1 MSKTPK
7 RKSLGGQSN
16 TLFSYFK
23 SPKVEKKDESIVKK
37 IEKPISEYNSDDEDI
52 VRCKKRKR
60 IIIQSDSED
69 EAELAGK
76 KAPKIEK
83 TARNNSK
90 SEDSSDVE
98 PESSSG
104 NIDSESP
111 ENEGKANKGKNSS
124 TNGNVELKGSLEKYS
139 FEYNQTVDKN
149 KQSCEALND
158 SQIALKSSTPA
169 DVIVSIHNNWKH
181 NHLPFLQPDKIKDKN
196 KKRPDHP
203 EYDNRTLFIPDEFLN
218 NQTPAMRQWWI
229 LKSSHMDTVLFFK
242 VGKFYELYHMD
253 AVVGVQQLGF
263 SYMKGEFAH
272 SGFPESAYAKMA
284 SILIE
289 KGFKV
294 ARVEQTE
301 TPEMMAERCKLQ
313 KKTTKYDKVVKREIC
328 QISTKAT
335 LVYSAQMPDAT
346 QPMSCYLYAIAEK
359 KIQNGVR
366 FGVCFV
372 DTSIGIFHLSEFD
385 DDKHCSRL
393 LALCA
398 EHKPEL
404 ILVERGCQSSV
415 VSEVFNTYFKDLRR
429 ENLAPNSQFYTAEKT
444 LESLSTAPYFKDKT
458 GQFLW
463 PQLFSE
469 LADECIPKSEY
480 VLTLKCLGAC
490 MWYLKDSELDIHVLS
505 MKQFKM
511 YTPKDLENNNKVTQR
526 DYMVLDSVTMD
537 NLNLLGNQGSL
548 QKNIDHCET
557 PFGKR
562 LLHQWIC
569 RPLCDVGKIKE
580 RQTAVQ
586 ELASNADLL
595 KPAQEILKKLPD
607 LERQIAKIHIYGN
620 KYCAENHPDGRAIFY
635 ESKTYSKRKIQD
647 LLNTL
652 RGFENAQALTDIF
665 EGCESRL
672 LKKITQTGDKGMYLD
687 LTDSLQFFREAFDQE
702 VASKEGVIIP
712 KAGVDEDYDSAMEKI
727 SDIQKSLDKYLK
739 EQEKIFGCKIS
750 YFGSDKKR
758 FQLEIPD
765 SHTKKVTGEYQLEG
779 TKKGNKPCKRYHT
792 EETRSFLAAMLK
804 AEAEKAKIIQDLNR
818 RIFEK
823 FSQRYNEWEQVTH
836 CIMYL
841 DVLCS
846 LATYCTLSSYSVC
859 LPKIEPFK
867 DKSMVYMT
875 NARHPCITNIEN
887 FVPNDI
893 SMNCDNKAGLVLI
906 TGPNMGGKSTLMRQV
921 AVIAVM
927 AQMGCYVP
935 AEECTLNLVDRVFT
949 RLGAHDNIIGGQSTF
964 FVELS
969 EASSILQ
976 HASPHSLVLLDEL
989 GRGTSTHDGN
999 AIATAYVKKLLQI
1012 NCRTLFSTHYHSL
1025 VDHFVNRS
1033 DVQLGH
1039 MACMVEND
1047 EDPTQESVVFL
1058 YKMVEGRCPKSY
1070 GFNAARLAG
1079 LKHSIVARARE
1090 IAKVLENQSKGRDI
1104 FRKIFSSSDPT
1115 ILRTLI
1121 SDLNNLKF

>member
-7 RKSLGGQSN
+7 RKSLGGQTN

-23 SPKVEKKDESIVKK
+23 SPKVEKKDELVKETLE
-37 IEKPISEYNSDDEDI
+37 EKPISPEESDDEEI
-52 VRCKKRKR
+52 VKSRKRKR
-60 IIIQSDSED
+60 IIIHSDSED
-69 EAELAGK
+69 EGESGGK

-83 TARNNSK
+83 FVRRK
-90 SEDSSDVE
+90 SEEESEGVGNGFNDSSENDDKTHN
-98 PESSSG
+98 G
-104 NIDSESP
+104 SEM
-111 ENEGKANKGKNSS
+111 
-124 TNGNVELKGSLEKYS
+124 KGSLEKFS
-139 FEYNQTVDKN
+139 FEYNQTADKN
-149 KQSCEALND
+149 KPTDDILKD
-158 SQIALKSSTPA
+158 SQIAMKMPASS
-169 DVIVSIHNNWKH
+169 DVVVSIHNNWKH
-181 NHLPFLQPDKIKDKN
+181 NHLAFLQPDKIKDKN
-196 KKRPDHP
+196 KRRPDHP
-203 EYDNRTLFIPDEFLN
+203 EYDNRTLFIPDDFLN

-346 QPMSCYLYAIAEK
+346 QAMSSYLYAIAEK

-372 DTSIGIFHLSEFD
+372 DTSIGIFHLSEFE

-398 EHKPEL
+398 EYKPEL
-404 ILVERGCQSSV
+404 ILVERGRQSSV
-415 VSEVFNTYFKDLRR
+415 VSEVFNTYFKDIRK
-429 ENLAPNSQFYTAEKT
+429 ENLAPTSQFLTADKT
-444 LESLSTAPYFKDKT
+444 LESLSTGPYFKDKS
-458 GQFLW
+458 GQFAW
-463 PQLFSE
+463 PQIFSE
-469 LADECIPKSEY
+469 VAEECIPKSEY
-480 VLTLKCLGAC
+480 ELTLKCLGAC
-490 MWYLKDSELDIHVLS
+490 LWYLRDSELDIHVFS

-511 YTPKDLENNNKVTQR
+511 YTPKDLETNHKVIQR
-526 DYMVLDSVTMD
+526 DYMVLDAVSMD
-537 NLNLLGNQGSL
+537 NLNLLGGQGSL
-548 QKNIDHCET
+548 QKNIDYCET

-569 RPLCDVGKIKE
+569 RPLCDVDKIKE
-580 RQTAVQ
+580 RQTAVK
-586 ELASNADLL
+586 ELASNTDFL

-635 ESKTYSKRKIQD
+635 ESKTYTKRKIHD

-652 RGFENAQALTDIF
+652 RGFESAQGLTDIF
-665 EGCESRL
+665 KGCESRL
-672 LKKITQTGDKGMYLD
+672 LKKITQTGASGMYLD
-687 LTDSLQFFREAFDQE
+687 LSESLQFFREAFDQE
-702 VASKEGVIIP
+702 MASKDGVIIP
-712 KAGVDEDYDSAMEKI
+712 KAGVDEDYDAVMDKI
-727 SDIQKSLDKYLK
+727 ANIQKSLDKYLK
-739 EQEKIFGCKIS
+739 EQEKYFGCKIS

-765 SHTKKVTGEYQLEG
+765 THTRKVTSDYQLEG

-792 EETRSFLAAMLK
+792 EETRGFLSAMLK
-804 AEAEKAKIIQDLNR
+804 AEGEKAKIIQDLNR

-823 FSQRYNEWEQVTH
+823 FSQRYSEWEQVTH

-846 LATYCTLSSYSVC
+846 IATYSTLSSHAVC
-859 LPKIEPFK
+859 LPEIRPFH
-867 DKSMVYMT
+867 DKSMICIK

-893 SMNCDNKAGLVLI
+893 SMNCDDKAGLVLI

-927 AQMGCYVP
+927 AQMGAFVP

-1012 NCRTLFSTHYHSL
+1012 NCRTLFSTHYHTL
-1025 VDHFVNRS
+1025 VDHFVNRT

-1079 LKHSIVARARE
+1079 LKHSIVSRARE

-1104 FRKIFSSSDPT
+1104 FRKIFCTSEPT
-1115 ILRTLI
+1115 NLRMLI
-1121 SDLNNLKF
+1121 SYLKNLKF